1 MIIKLGKYEWALPN
15 DQIRLNCFVVGIVLL
30 PIYIKLMGTLGE
42 ILSFSTT
49 FTTYLYYGL
58 MWILLIGS
66 YRQLLKRITEKVMLG
81 ALFVLGYILITGF
94 LHPLSQK
101 YIWNG
106 DLFSYITFQPGGL
119 IQSAL
124 FLFIGLAVTDI
135 ENLSVL
141 LHKWSRI
148 GIFVAALT
156 YALMLIKGISIH
168 YDDMSTA
175 YSICMVLCILVT
187 HKEKGDLK
195 YILLGA
201 VCLILSGTRGPIVC
215 FITAILFRFV
225 IFEEN
230 LRRKF
235 IGMILCLLAMVFLF
249 SDSGFHLLSQ
259 MGNML
264 SRLGVEQ
271 LRFLDYLNEGMLL
284 DSSGRD
290 QFTQVLLEA
299 IKVPPILGYGFGGDR
314 LILPN
319 GSYAHNIV
327 IEVLVEMG
335 VVFGGAF
342 LLWVAYLS
350 MRGFT
355 SKNTYIRRI
364 SIGLFCATV
373 VKLFFSSS
381 LIISKEFFLYLG
393 ICMAACTA
401 MNHNRRYRDGE
412 GVL

>member
-1 MIIKLGKYEWALPN
+1 MIIKLGKYEWSLPN
-15 DQIRLNCFVVGIVLL
+15 DRARLNYFIVGIIML

-42 ILSFSTT
+42 ILSFPTS

-66 YRQLLKRITEKVMLG
+66 YRQLLKRITGKVLL
-81 ALFVLGYILITGF
+81 ATLFVLGYILIVGF

-101 YIWNG
+101 CIWNG
-106 DLFSYITFQPGGL
+106 DLFSYITFQSSGL

-124 FLFIGLAVTDI
+124 FLFIGLAITDI
-135 ENLSVL
+135 ENLSTS
-141 LHKWSRI
+141 LHKWSRFGVI
-148 GIFVAALT
+148 VAALT
-156 YALMLIKGISIH
+156 YALMLLKGISIH

-175 YSICMVLCILVT
+175 YSICLVLCILVA

-201 VCLILSGTRGPIVC
+201 ICLILSGTRGPIVC
-215 FITAILFRFV
+215 FVSAILFRFV
-225 IFEEN
+225 LFEEN

-249 SDSGFHLLSQ
+249 SGSGFYLLSW
-259 MGNML
+259 MGSML
-264 SRLGVEQ
+264 SRFGVEQ

-290 QFTQVLLEA
+290 QFTQALIEA
-299 IKVPPILGYGFGGDR
+299 IKAQPILGYGFGGDR
-314 LILPN
+314 MILPN

-327 IEVLVEMG
+327 IEVLISMG
-335 VVFGGAF
+335 VVLGGAF

-355 SKNTYIRRI
+355 SNNMSIRRI
-364 SIGLFCATV
+364 SIGLFCGTV

-381 LIISKEFFLYLG
+381 FLVSKEFFLYLG
-393 ICMAACTA
+393 ICMAACTTMA
-401 MNHNRRYRDGE
+401 RKRRCSDDE
-412 GVL
+412 GA

>member
-1 MIIKLGKYEWALPN
+1 MIIKLGKYEWSLPN
-15 DQIRLNCFVVGIVLL
+15 DRARLNYFIVGIIML

-42 ILSFSTT
+42 ILSFPTS

-66 YRQLLKRITEKVMLG
+66 YRQLLKRITGKVLL
-81 ALFVLGYILITGF
+81 ATLFVLGYILIVGF

-106 DLFSYITFQPGGL
+106 DLFSYITFQSGGL

-124 FLFIGLAVTDI
+124 FLFIGLAITDI
-135 ENLSVL
+135 ENLSTL
-141 LHKWSRI
+141 LHKWSRFGVI
-148 GIFVAALT
+148 VAALT
-156 YALMLIKGISIH
+156 YALMLLKGISIH
-168 YDDMSTA
+168 YDDMATA
-175 YSICMVLCILVT
+175 YSICLVLCMLVA

-201 VCLILSGTRGPIVC
+201 ICLILSGTRGPIVC
-215 FITAILFRFV
+215 FVSAILFRFV
-225 IFEEN
+225 LFEEN

-249 SDSGFHLLSQ
+249 SGSGFYFLSR
-259 MGNML
+259 MGSML
-264 SRLGVEQ
+264 SRFGVEQ

-299 IKVPPILGYGFGGDR
+299 IKAQPILGYGFGGDR

-327 IEVLVEMG
+327 IEVLISMG
-335 VVFGGAF
+335 VVLGGAF

-355 SKNTYIRRI
+355 SKNTSIRRI
-364 SIGLFCATV
+364 SIGLFCGTV
-373 VKLFFSSS
+373 VKLVFSSS
-381 LIISKEFFLYLG
+381 FIVSKEFFLYLG
-393 ICMAACTA
+393 ICMAAYTTMTRKMRCS
-401 MNHNRRYRDGE
+401 DDE
-412 GVL
+412 GAQ